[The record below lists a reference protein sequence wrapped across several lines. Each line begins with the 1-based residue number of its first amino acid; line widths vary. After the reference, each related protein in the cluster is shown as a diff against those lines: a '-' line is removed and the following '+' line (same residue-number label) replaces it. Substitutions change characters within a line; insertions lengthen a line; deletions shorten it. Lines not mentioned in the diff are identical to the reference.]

1 MYKILRSTF
10 FLAVFSL
17 VVPYLTMVSRDAL
30 AGTLAAPAGPVV
42 LTVTG
47 KIDNTNAPSAAQFDL
62 AMLEALPGRVA
73 RVTTPWAEGVND
85 FKGPLTRALLEAV
98 GARGTKLKVT
108 ALNDYSAEV
117 PFEDFMKFD
126 VILAVKKNDA
136 YLPVRNQGPIFV
148 IYPFDT
154 TPNLYNEVYFGRSV
168 WQVKS
173 IEVQ

>member
-1 MYKILRSTF
+1 MSALRSV
-10 FLAVFSL
+10 AFSL
-17 VVPYLTMVSRDAL
+17 SVAFLVAWFSMGERAA
-30 AGTLAAPAGPVV
+30 AGTLPVPDGPVA

-47 KIDNTNAPSAAQFDL
+47 KIANTNGAAGAQFDL

-73 RVTTPWAEGVND
+73 RVTTPWAEGVNA
-85 FKGPLTRALLEAV
+85 FQGPLARAVLEAA
-98 GARGTKLKVT
+98 GAQGTRLRLT

-117 PFEDFMKFD
+117 PLDDFTKFD

-154 TPNLYNEVYFGRSV
+154 NPDLYNEVYFSRSV